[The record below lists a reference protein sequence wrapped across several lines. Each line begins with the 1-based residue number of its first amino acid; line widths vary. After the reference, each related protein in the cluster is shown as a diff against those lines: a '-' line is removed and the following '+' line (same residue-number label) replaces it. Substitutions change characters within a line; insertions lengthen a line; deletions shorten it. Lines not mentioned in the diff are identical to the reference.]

1 MKTDPGKLP
10 EIIKT
15 LEAKTTLLEPDLK
28 ERQELFEQVNIY
40 TENFLESLDKRP
52 VYHKDPQEGAGLL
65 DDPISEEPE
74 ALEKILE
81 IFDEH
86 VITPGLNPASP
97 GHLGYIPGSGLY
109 VSALGDFLAAVTNR
123 YSGIYAACPGAARME
138 TMVIKWFAEKVG
150 YPESAAG
157 DLTSGGSI
165 ANLSA
170 IVAARDARSL
180 KARDFHRAV
189 VYLCEHTHHCVE
201 KAVRT
206 AGLGEAK
213 IRHVPVDD
221 CFRMNPK
228 ALEQVVRQDIQ
239 NGLLPWLLVASAGT
253 TDTGAVDPL
262 ETLASIARENNIWFH
277 VDGAYGASFVL
288 CESGKKM
295 LKGIELSDSITMD
308 PHKGL
313 FVPFGTGIILVKN
326 AADLH
331 RPYQY
336 QANYLQD
343 EKTLA
348 RMEQVSSAEM
358 SPELTRHFRGVRV
371 WLALKLCGV
380 SAFSA
385 ALEEKILLARY
396 AYHRLNRI
404 DGIETGPFPDL
415 SIIIFRYVPE
425 NGDADQFNKMLIEQ
439 IMNDG
444 AVYMSSTLID
454 GNFMLRMAVLSFR
467 THLEKIE
474 QALIIIDKMIVQ
486 TLTKLRGDI

>member
-10 EIIKT
+10 EIIKA
-15 LEAKTTLLEPDLK
+15 LEIKTMLLEPDSK
-28 ERQELFEQVNIY
+28 GRKALFEQVNAY
-40 TENFLESLDKRP
+40 AENFLEGLDKRP
-52 VYHKDPQEGAGLL
+52 VYCKDPKEGAGILN
-65 DDPISEEPE
+65 DPITDEPE
-74 ALEKILE
+74 TIEKILE
-81 IFDEH
+81 IFDAH

-109 VSALGDFLAAVTNR
+109 ASALGDFLAAVTNR
-123 YSGIYAACPGAARME
+123 YAGIYAASPGASRME
-138 TMVIKWFAEKVG
+138 TMVIKWFAKKVG
-150 YPESAAG
+150 YPDSAAG

-170 IVAARDARSL
+170 IVAARDARGL
-180 KARDFHRAV
+180 KAKDFHRAV

-201 KAVRT
+201 KAVKT
-206 AGLGEAK
+206 AGLGESVV
-213 IRHVPVDD
+213 RHVPVDAF
-221 CFRMNPK
+221 FRMDPIAFK
-228 ALEQVVRQDIQ
+228 KMVEQDRRD
-239 NGLLPWLLVASAGT
+239 GFLPWLLVASAGT
-253 TDTGAVDPL
+253 TDTGSVDPL
-262 ETLASIARENNIWFH
+262 EKLSHIAKANDIWFH
-277 VDGAYGASFVL
+277 VDGAYGASFAL
-288 CESGKKM
+288 CESGQKR

-313 FVPFGTGIILVKN
+313 FAPFGTGIILVKN

-336 QANYLQD
+336 EANYLQD

-348 RMEQVSSAEM
+348 SMEQVSSAEM
-358 SPELTRHFRGVRV
+358 SPELTRHFRGMRV

-385 ALEEKILLARY
+385 ALEEKILLAQY
-396 AYHRLNRI
+396 AYDRLNRI

-415 SIIIFRYVPE
+415 SIVIFRYVPQK
-425 NGDADQFNKMLIEQ
+425 GDADQFNQMLIEE

-444 AVYMSSTLID
+444 TVYMSSTLIN
-454 GNFMLRMAVLSFR
+454 GKFMLRMAILSFR

-474 QALIIIDKMIVQ
+474 QALTIIGKMIAQVQ
-486 TLTKLRGDI
+486 KNIL